1 MFVVDLRGLLKSLPS
16 GRLFLYLVF
25 MPITFT
31 SKIEHLDKLRMSY
44 ISVTDEV
51 LEQFMEEGDKLL
63 YNQRFDITVN
73 DQVKWQGG
81 TVSLGNNAAYITFSK
96 GRMKQIGVE
105 LGDTVS
111 VHLEKNRSEYGF
123 DFPEEFEEVLKQD
136 PVANERFNALTKGT
150 RRSVI
155 YLVIQVKSSQKRIEK
170 SIFLLENLKR
180 APKEKVT
187 MRHILGKDL
196 P

>member
-1 MFVVDLRGLLKSLPS
+1 
-16 GRLFLYLVF
+16 

-31 SKIEHLDKLRMSY
+31 SKIEYLDKLRMSY

-51 LEQFMEEGDKLL
+51 LEQFMEDGDKLL

-73 DQVKWQGG
+73 DQITWQGG
-81 TVSLGNNAAYITFSK
+81 TVSLGNNTGYITFSK
-96 GRMKQIGVE
+96 DRMKKIGVGF
-105 LGDTVS
+105 GDTVS
-111 VHLEKNRSEYGF
+111 VHLKKNRSEYGF
-123 DFPEEFEEVLKQD
+123 DVPEEFEEVLKQD
-136 PVANERFNALTKGT
+136 SLANERFISLNKGT
-150 RRSVI
+150 RRAII
-155 YLVIQVKSSQKRIEK
+155 YLVIQVKSSQKRVEK

-180 APKEKVT
+180 APQEKVT